1 MSARFQKAWKIRSIK
16 ELHRELGYTSNRGRA
31 KFKTVLTDFRDKAL
45 SAKGL
50 NFEDFT
56 TWHLPEHQEE
66 LHSMAGVFLDKHAEQ
81 LWPCDENPSQSNR
94 LRYPKDQNEIQDL
107 VFKILCRQSYGA
119 EKTSKL
125 RDKRT
130 KNMEYYED
138 LQDEDYSHR
147 SPDALGR
154 TVEDCPSR
162 IEREHFETIYVAATS
177 TKATSHQPGQKDL
190 IQKPMKRRAMTAL
203 DSACT
208 GRRRPRL
215 TTHLGCGLFSDN
227 RTNIDYEQESIV
239 VNESSIR
246 SSSAQM
252 GGHDETASDA
262 RPTNTETRSPT
273 NSTFVVEA
281 GSSEDRESLSGL
293 GAEEQTDQGQ
303 LPARDVST
311 NFVHTNEG
319 LAETGSTRETAGTSL
334 PESTAAEQAGT
345 RHDPML
351 PASHGSN
358 LGVEGTPALSDV
370 SNINQHVP
378 EVEFSYGVAIQYPVH
393 FRIPWTPRGHL
404 AFKTLSGL
412 EIELRTVLEEGLT
425 RTTGKQDFAGL
436 KEFRIESWHF
446 DVRGHGAILE
456 FDVKRGRE
464 KQFEHMKRKV
474 DEHMRLA
481 IQMSPELRPSFDIEI
496 HIVTGRDSG
505 TRQAGGRSFA

>member
-1 MSARFQKAWKIRSIK
+1 MSARFQKAWKIRSNK

-94 LRYPKDQNEIQDL
+94 LRYPKDQNE
-107 VFKILCRQSYGA
+107 
-119 EKTSKL
+119 
-125 RDKRT
+125 T

-154 TVEDCPSR
+154 TVEDCPTR

-177 TKATSHQPGQKDL
+177 TKATSHQP
-190 IQKPMKRRAMTAL
+190 
-203 DSACT
+203 

-293 GAEEQTDQGQ
+293 GAEEQTNQGQ

-393 FRIPWTPRGHL
+393 LRIPWTPRGHL
-404 AFKTLSGL
+404 AFKTLSEL

-496 HIVTGRDSG
+496 HIVTGRDSR

>member
-1 MSARFQKAWKIRSIK
+1 M
-16 ELHRELGYTSNRGRA
+16 
-31 KFKTVLTDFRDKAL
+31 
-45 SAKGL
+45 
-50 NFEDFT
+50 
-56 TWHLPEHQEE
+56 
-66 LHSMAGVFLDKHAEQ
+66 
-81 LWPCDENPSQSNR
+81 
-94 LRYPKDQNEIQDL
+94 
-107 VFKILCRQSYGA
+107 
-119 EKTSKL
+119 
-125 RDKRT
+125 
-130 KNMEYYED
+130 
-138 LQDEDYSHR
+138 
-147 SPDALGR
+147 
-154 TVEDCPSR
+154 
-162 IEREHFETIYVAATS
+162 
-177 TKATSHQPGQKDL
+177 
-190 IQKPMKRRAMTAL
+190 
-203 DSACT
+203 
-208 GRRRPRL
+208 
-215 TTHLGCGLFSDN
+215 HLGCGLSQDN
-227 RTNIDYEQESIV
+227 RTNIDCEQESIV

-293 GAEEQTDQGQ
+293 GAEEQTNQGQ

-393 FRIPWTPRGHL
+393 LRIPWTPRGHL
-404 AFKTLSGL
+404 AFKTLSEL

-456 FDVKRGRE
+456 IDVKRGGE

-496 HIVTGRDSG
+496 HIVTGRDSR
-505 TRQAGGRSFA
+505 TRQAGGHSFG